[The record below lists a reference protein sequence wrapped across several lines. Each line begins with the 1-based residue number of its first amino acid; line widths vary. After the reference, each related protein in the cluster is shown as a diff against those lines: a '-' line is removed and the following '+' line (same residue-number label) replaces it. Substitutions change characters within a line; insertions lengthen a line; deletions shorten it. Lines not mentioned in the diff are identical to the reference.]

1 MIGRVEVTLKA
12 EDCRGWRQQIE
23 KLCHRT
29 DQQRDFKGYLAP
41 PWRRMMLL
49 CVNKTRRSQGPVGQ
63 MDRQVGE
70 RGWGS
75 GAHTHTHTHLFP
87 SPCLWRPH
95 HLGPQPRP
103 SRGGRVLSIL
113 AKDKIAAVTPSEN
126 MIKQDRAE
134 RTVHTADAQWRFFPC
149 TVQGVTYATRQCR
162 TATSNN
168 LLTMFIVRGLGKK
181 NLNVFHWHFELS
193 LFNIYI
199 YFFEVCY
206 IFFIDWQFCLCM
218 TYLFNFMEF

>member
-1 MIGRVEVTLKA
+1 
-12 EDCRGWRQQIE
+12 
-23 KLCHRT
+23 
-29 DQQRDFKGYLAP
+29 
-41 PWRRMMLL
+41 MMLP

-70 RGWGS
+70 RGWGER
-75 GAHTHTHTHLFP
+75 AYTHTHLFP

-134 RTVHTADAQWRFFPC
+134 RAVHTADAQWRFFPC
-149 TVQGVTYATRQCR
+149 TVHGVTYATRQCR

-181 NLNVFHWHFELS
+181 KLKCFS
-193 LFNIYI
+193 LTFWVILIQYLYLFLWGLL
-199 YFFEVCY
+199 YFGTR
-206 IFFIDWQFCLCM
+206 FFFIIDWQLCLCM
-218 TYLFNFMEF
+218 TYLFNFMEL